1 MPREKQLTKACFHR
15 GIIRRAF
22 GRQDV
27 GIVRELHQTQRTRR
41 AAEPRAFGAAR
52 ARADGKIRDRL
63 EQGLRFRLASEHL
76 VQQAELERRIAG
88 GTLRGNWLQKIFRVR
103 VMALIGGHPR
113 ARHGRVEVGLRVRDT
128 PEPSVRHREDGDRHR
143 QDPDSRFLHGKTH
156 YQPPDG
162 LYQ

>member
-1 MPREKQLTKACFHR
+1 M
-15 GIIRRAF
+15 
-22 GRQDV
+22 
-27 GIVRELHQTQRTRR
+27 
-41 AAEPRAFGAAR
+41 
-52 ARADGKIRDRL
+52 
-63 EQGLRFRLASEHL
+63 ASEHL
-76 VQQAELERRIAG
+76 IQQAELERRIAG

-103 VMALIGGHPR
+103 VMALIDGHPR

-128 PEPSVRHREDGDRHR
+128 PEPPVRHREDGDRHR